1 MPKFIRTVSFTTGR
15 SFQSEEDD
23 PKVNEV
29 LQKLQTAGAEILDI
43 EVKLAGRASGVVAG
57 LLDSVRGPRPDLG
70 TRPRGTRP
78 YSSPSSARA

>member
-15 SFQSEEDD
+15 SFKSEEDD

-43 EVKLAGRASGVVAG
+43 EVKLAGRASGVVAVY
-57 LLDSVRGPRPDLG
+57 LIQYEAPAPI
-70 TRPRGTRP
+70 
-78 YSSPSSARA
+78 